1 MKITK
6 DELLIR
12 LAKLMFYVDP
22 GNSVA
27 GDLDFLHRLK
37 VEFGEVKAIY
47 DSLWKDELEIE
58 GYVRADNFDDAEE
71 MLWTLYIPDKPH
83 THPESGEFV
92 LTCMKG
98 DMEVVEFRAGAGF
111 YFYNEDFGRYR
122 VDDPYFPLFWRHL
135 PNPPKE
141 LKNSSSCLPLPKP
154 PRKDVINE
162 TK

>member
-58 GYVRADNFDDAEE
+58 GYERTGWTKFD
-71 MLWTLYIPDKPH
+71 P
-83 THPESGEFV
+83 
-92 LTCMKG
+92 
-98 DMEVVEFRAGAGF
+98 
-111 YFYNEDFGRYR
+111 
-122 VDDPYFPLFWRHL
+122 DDPKTPLDKFERVLFSMDGVIMCGTMQDILTAKRRGAEQIYWRPL
-135 PNPPKE
+135 PNPPGKGA
-141 LKNSSSCLPLPKP
+141 S
-154 PRKDVINE
+154 NE